1 MAQRFTIHPTNAQPR
16 LLAQAAR
23 VLREGG
29 VVATPTDAS
38 YVLACHLD
46 DKQAVERMRA
56 VRRLGDKHLLT
67 LMCRDLSEL
76 STYARVDNRH
86 YRFLRDWTPGPYTFI
101 LPATK
106 EVPRRLWH
114 PSRRTIGIRV
124 PASAVAAGL
133 LEANGEPL
141 LCTSLILPDETLPL
155 HDADEILERIGKQ
168 IDAVIDAGG
177 QGFEPTTVVDL
188 TGDEPVVQRA
198 GLGTLGGTVEAAP

>member
-1 MAQRFTIHPTNAQPR
+1 MAQRFVIHPTHAQPR

-23 VLREGG
+23 ILREGG

-46 DKQAVERMRA
+46 DKQAVDRLRA
-56 VRRLGDKHLLT
+56 VRQLGVKHLLT
-67 LMCRDLSEL
+67 LMCRDLSQL
-76 STYARVDNRH
+76 SAYARVDNRH
-86 YRFLRDWTPGPYTFI
+86 YRFLREWAPGPYTFI

-124 PASAVAAGL
+124 PASEVAAGL

-141 LCTSLILPDETLPL
+141 LCTSLVLPGDDLPL
-155 HDADEILERIGKQ
+155 HEADEILERIGKL

-177 QGFEPTTVVDL
+177 QGFEHTTVIDL
-188 TGDEPVVQRA
+188 TGDEPLVVRA
-198 GLGTLGGTVEAAP
+198 GLGSLGATIEPGR

>member
-1 MAQRFTIHPTNAQPR
+1 MAQRFVIHPTHAQPR
-16 LLAQAAR
+16 LLAQAALI
-23 VLREGG
+23 LREGG

-46 DKQAVERMRA
+46 NKEAVERMRA

-67 LMCRDLSEL
+67 LMCRDLSQL

-86 YRFLRDWTPGPYTFI
+86 YRFVREWTPGPYTFI

-124 PASAVAAGL
+124 PASEVAAGL
-133 LEANGEPL
+133 LKANGEPL
-141 LCTSLILPDETLPL
+141 LCTSLVLPGDDLAL
-155 HDADEILERIGKQ
+155 HEADEILERIGKL

-177 QGFEPTTVVDL
+177 QGFDHTTVVDL
-188 TGDEPVVQRA
+188 TGDEPVVVRA
-198 GLGTLGGTVEAAP
+198 GLGTLGAAATSGR